1 MKYRN
6 KKLRRN
12 LQKNSRKYK
21 NVYIRLM
28 TIMFLLTIFVFVG
41 LNFII
46 KDKEFS
52 ENENRILQQKP
63 KFTFDRLFEGRYT
76 KKYEKYTVDQIVGR
90 DEFIKVKTKIDSL
103 LGKNS
108 ENGVYKGKD
117 GYLIENF
124 NKPNK
129 EYLKAN
135 IEAINKFANKH
146 KDINQYM
153 LIAPNS
159 VNILSDKLPNFAP
172 VYDQDKYLKE
182 LDKSVDNKVKF
193 INVSDSLKDHK
204 KEYIY
209 YKTDHHWTTLGA
221 YYAFLDFANQAGLDV
236 NPNGYE
242 KYRVSN
248 DFYGTL
254 YSKSGYKVDP
264 DKVDIFTPK
273 DKNDQVIVEYKEEKK
288 KSPTIYNSEALKK
301 KDKYEVFL
309 GGNHPLVDIKTTS
322 ESDKVLLLV
331 KDSYANSFVQ
341 FLTHYY
347 KEIIMVDPRYYYEDI
362 EKLIKDKNITDML
375 YLYNSNTFFNDSSL
389 APVLNNI

>member
-21 NVYIRLM
+21 NVYIKLM

-41 LNFII
+41 LNLTI

-90 DEFIKVKTKIDSL
+90 DEFIKVKTNVDSL
-103 LGKNS
+103 LGKNN
-108 ENGVYKGKD
+108 ENGVYKGED
-117 GYLIENF
+117 GYLIEDF

-129 EYLKAN
+129 EYLEAN
-135 IEAINKFANKH
+135 IKAINKFANKH

-254 YSKSGYKVDP
+254 YSKSGYKVEP
-264 DKVDIFTPK
+264 DKIDIFTPK

-309 GGNHPLVDIKTTS
+309 GGNHPLIDIKTTS

>member
-1 MKYRN
+1 
-6 KKLRRN
+6 
-12 LQKNSRKYK
+12 
-21 NVYIRLM
+21 M

-41 LNFII
+41 LNLII

-90 DEFIKVKTKIDSL
+90 DEFIKVKTNVDSL

-108 ENGVYKGKD
+108 ENGVYKGED
-117 GYLIENF
+117 GYLIEDF

-129 EYLKAN
+129 EYLEAN
-135 IEAINKFANKH
+135 IKSINKFANKH

-254 YSKSGYKVDP
+254 YSKSGYKVEP
-264 DKVDIFTPK
+264 DKIDIFTPK

-309 GGNHPLVDIKTTS
+309 GGNHPLIDIKTTS

-389 APVLNNI
+389 SPVLNNI

>member
-1 MKYRN
+1 MKYKN

-21 NVYIRLM
+21 NVYIKLM
-28 TIMFLLTIFVFVG
+28 TIMFLLTIFAFVC
-41 LNFII
+41 LNTII

-90 DEFIKVKTKIDSL
+90 DGFIKVKTKVDWL

-129 EYLKAN
+129 EYLKEN
-135 IEAINKFANKH
+135 IKAINKFANKH

-172 VYDQDKYLKE
+172 VYDQDKYLEE
-182 LDKSVDNKVKF
+182 LDKSIDNKVKF
-193 INVSDSLKDHK
+193 INVSDSLKEHK
-204 KEYIY
+204 NEYIY

>member
-21 NVYIRLM
+21 NVYIKLM

-41 LNFII
+41 LNLII

-90 DEFIKVKTKIDSL
+90 DEFIKVKTNVDSL
-103 LGKNS
+103 LGKNN
-108 ENGVYKGKD
+108 ENGVYKGED
-117 GYLIENF
+117 GYLIEDF

-129 EYLKAN
+129 EYLEAN
-135 IEAINKFANKH
+135 IKAINKFANKH

-182 LDKSVDNKVKF
+182 LDKSIDNKVKF

-254 YSKSGYKVDP
+254 YSKSGYKVEP
-264 DKVDIFTPK
+264 DKIDIFTPK